1 MIEASK
7 AAFDKYKVN
16 DRVKLIEGPANESID
31 KLEGTF
37 DLVFVDAN
45 KDGYEGYVK
54 QILDKKLLSD
64 DGIILC
70 DNGRLFLANCETLNA
85 DYSQSLR
92 QGSHGGQRRQPVAQQ
107 RCASILDSMWPGSKA
122 VQHLRCI
129 RPQGRCDCLAA
140 VRRHLADQ
148 MEGR

>member
-7 AAFDKYKVN
+7 AAFDKYNVN
-16 DRVKLIEGPANESID
+16 DRVKLIEGPADESID

-54 QILDKKLLSD
+54 QILDKKLLSK

-70 DNGRLFLANCETLNA
+70 DNGNIFFLLLTPR
-85 DYSQSLR
+85 DK
-92 QGSHGGQRRQPVAQQ
+92 
-107 RCASILDSMWPGSKA
+107 RC
-122 VQHLRCI
+122 
-129 RPQGRCDCLAA
+129 
-140 VRRHLADQ
+140 
-148 MEGR
+148 

>member
-7 AAFDKYKVN
+7 AAFNKYNVN

-54 QILDKKLLSD
+54 QILDKKLLSR

-70 DNGRLFLANCETLNA
+70 DNGELLLWMILKT
-85 DYSQSLR
+85 
-92 QGSHGGQRRQPVAQQ
+92 
-107 RCASILDSMWPGSKA
+107 RC
-122 VQHLRCI
+122 
-129 RPQGRCDCLAA
+129 
-140 VRRHLADQ
+140 
-148 MEGR
+148 